1 MSNTTTDN
9 NDQHPGGSG
18 EITSSKKEECKSCEQ
33 NTDTITEDFNSV
45 AILDDKSTCASCGKE
60 GNSDD
65 MNTCNKCKMV
75 KYCNAACKKKH
86 RKKHKKKCE
95 ERVAELHETSN
106 YSKSLLLVRSVQYVC
121 YLCHMGTSHQLS

>member
-1 MSNTTTDN
+1 MSSTTTDN

-18 EITSSKKEECKSCEQ
+18 EITSSKKEERTSCEQ

-65 MNTCNKCKMV
+65 MNTCNKCKAV

-95 ERVAELHETSN
+95 ERVAQLHDEQLF
-106 YSKSLLLVRSVQYVC
+106 KEPPPREECPICMLPLL
-121 YLCHMGTSHQLS
+121 GTSHQLS